1 MYLQRIR
8 WQQYKKQF
16 LYQNKFRSDL
26 TPNKDVKFFK
36 PSKFTAPKTR
46 LPSDVIG
53 YLNVQELDDP
63 FIRKIAEVTTI
74 KKK

>member
-1 MYLQRIR
+1 MN
-8 WQQYKKQF
+8 KQI
-16 LYQNKFRSDL
+16 S
-26 TPNKDVKFFK
+26 VKFFK